1 MEITESN
8 DASLTVEYNCKIKEF
23 SDLPPRIRVSLPRFT
38 SKPLDVIKLCSF
50 IGKISPLS
58 FATEENVCPRK
69 ESTSSVQELLD
80 EPCIV
85 STIKPG
91 YKKLRNVTC
100 QNGDE
105 IWTSGETAAMK
116 CFNIKGLHLKAVQNQ
131 SGNPTNDISL
141 DRNGN
146 LTYIDRSTRTL
157 NRVKNGLGEVII
169 RLKGWN
175 PSNLCTTFF
184 GDLLVAMFSDDE
196 TQSKVVCYSGNKE
209 KRTFQFDDES
219 KPLYSG
225 NKKIKFITE
234 NRNLDICVSD
244 CDAGAVVVIDY
255 TGKLQLRYTGH
266 PLTANDHPFNP
277 FGITTD
283 HQSQI
288 LTADID
294 NHRIHILDQKGAF
307 LRYIDNC
314 DLNYPFGVCVDRS
327 DYL

>member
-1 MEITESN
+1 M
-8 DASLTVEYNCKIKEF
+8 
-23 SDLPPRIRVSLPRFT
+23 PRFT
-38 SKPLDVIKLCSF
+38 AKPLDGLKLCSF

-58 FATEENVCPRK
+58 FVTEEIVCSRK
-69 ESTSSVQELLD
+69 EPTYSVQKLLD

-85 STIKPG
+85 ATIKTS

-100 QNGDE
+100 HNEDE

-116 CFNIKGLHLKAVQNQ
+116 CFNSKGLHLKTVQNQ

-141 DRNGN
+141 DKNGN

-157 NRVKNGLGEVII
+157 NRVKKGLGEVII
-169 RLKGWN
+169 RLQEWN
-175 PSNLCTTFF
+175 PSNLCTTSF
-184 GDLLVAMFSDDE
+184 GDLLVAMFSNDE
-196 TQSKVVCYSGNKE
+196 TQSKVVCYSGKRE
-209 KRTFQFDDES
+209 KRTIQFDDEG

-244 CDAGAVVVIDY
+244 CDAGAVVVVDY
-255 TGKLQLRYTGH
+255 TGKLQFRYTGH
-266 PLTANDHPFNP
+266 PLTANEFPFNP

-283 HQSQI
+283 RQSHI

-294 NHRIHILDQKGAF
+294 NHRIHILDQKGTF

-314 DLNYPFGVCVDRS
+314 DLNYPFGLYVDKS
-327 DYL
+327 DYLYVCEYERGNVKKINYSR